1 MKSFTI
7 LLGSAMSM
15 SQCVVKEWKMVNFKL
30 VCDMDIVD
38 PSRIQDACQI
48 WTGYMASLS
57 MSSPQLKWIERPL
70 HRFESCRKLR
80 FFLWITLVICW
91 SFRFHNI
98 SIILKVKRYIK
109 ERLISRILLFFF
121 KFLTSVLKIIRWFV

>member
-1 MKSFTI
+1 MKRFTI

-38 PSRIQDACQI
+38 PSRIQDACQT

-70 HRFESCRKLR
+70 HRFESCRRLR
-80 FFLWITLVICW
+80 FFLCITLVICW

-98 SIILKVKRYIK
+98 SIILKLKRHKRTVNLTNIIFLK
-109 ERLISRILLFFF
+109 
-121 KFLTSVLKIIRWFV
+121 KFLTSVLKIIRGFV